1 MRVKK
6 QILFTIKGKKFSS
19 LDETN
24 LILQDLKFHAE
35 WIHPSLRNQCQVTA
49 DESEWMDSIAKE
61 REFEKIKNMAESGK
75 PLTRK
80 QIRILYDF

>member
-35 WIHPSLRNQCQVTA
+35 WIHPS
-49 DESEWMDSIAKE
+49 SEMHAKSLLMKVNGWIPLQRKE
-61 REFEKIKNMAESGK
+61 NLKRSKIWWKLENH
-75 PLTRK
+75 
-80 QIRILYDF
+80 